1 MGDDVRERERARTQ
15 CGEYWRRFLSR
26 STKLAQNR
34 AAERAVVNFVPFS
47 TKFGDFLNCPEAR
60 FFARV
65 RRDRTSTVPDQND
78 LAARALLPP
87 QKWGGKRAGEGFIA
101 RFAVFLVT

>member
-1 MGDDVRERERARTQ
+1 MIP
-15 CGEYWRRFLSR
+15 CRFDEFYVIS
-26 STKLAQNR
+26 SQSAFKKTVWN
-34 AAERAVVNFVPFS
+34 EPI
-47 TKFGDFLNCPEAR
+47 FLNCPEAG

-65 RRDRTSTVPDQND
+65 RRDRTSTVPDPND

>member
-1 MGDDVRERERARTQ
+1 M
-15 CGEYWRRFLSR
+15 
-26 STKLAQNR
+26 
-34 AAERAVVNFVPFS
+34 NFVPFN

-65 RRDRTSTVPDQND
+65 RRDRTSTVPDPND